1 MARLKLA
8 TKPRAQLP
16 RLTDKVLSEEIIADV
31 TTALL
36 TIHTTC
42 ITELIDTPASVILEG
57 LEYMI
62 KNACRESPLWRRRL
76 EFKIRKAQR
85 ILVG

>member
-16 RLTDKVLSEEIIADV
+16 QFTDKVLSEEIIADV

-36 TIHTTC
+36 TIHTTR
-42 ITELIDTPASVILEG
+42 ITELLDTPASVILEG
-57 LEYMI
+57 LGYMI
-62 KNACRESPLWRRRL
+62 KNACRESSLWRRRL